1 MCGLKQQQFIFLVLG
16 LEVWNAPSEDSR
28 EESVLSSFWLLVAP
42 NNSWLFFFGWQVQKP
57 ISASIF
63 IWPAYFP
70 VYIYLHLSF
79 PLLIKNTVLTLGPTL
94 NQYNLFFTNYICK
107 GPIFQIRSYS
117 EVPSGHWFWIKH
129 HSIQYMTH

>member
-28 EESVLSSFWLLVAP
+28 EESVLSFWLLVAP
-42 NNSWLFFFGWQVQKP
+42 NNSWLFFFWLTGAKTNLCLHLYLACLLP
-57 ISASIF
+57 C
-63 IWPAYFP
+63 
-70 VYIYLHLSF
+70 IYLHLSF